1 MNAVAALF
9 HYLDFSSGM
18 NGTKGVFLDFVGQG
32 KFATSV
38 VDLGA
43 DPAANPASLTRILL
57 LDLLIYFV
65 QLVTVAVCYVV
76 NFTPTLPKSD
86 LFPYDDLLLPPDAPP
101 PIADDDV
108 DVEAG
113 EQFRQ
118 RRMGKGPRYQNVTTD
133 ENEVW
138 LEEEDEEVEPSCELN
153 CCL

>member
-1 MNAVAALF
+1 MNSVAALF
-9 HYLDFSSGM
+9 HYLDFASGM

-32 KFATSV
+32 EHCGHAMI
-38 VDLGA
+38 DA
-43 DPAANPASLTRILL
+43 NPAGNPASLTRILL

-65 QLVTVAVCYVV
+65 QVVTVAVCYVV

-101 PIADDDV
+101 PLADDDV

-113 EQFRQ
+113 DQFRQ
-118 RRMGKGPRYQNVTTD
+118 RRMGKGPRYQNVATE

-138 LEEEDEEVEPSCELN
+138 LEEDDEEAEPASESSMKS
-153 CCL
+153 